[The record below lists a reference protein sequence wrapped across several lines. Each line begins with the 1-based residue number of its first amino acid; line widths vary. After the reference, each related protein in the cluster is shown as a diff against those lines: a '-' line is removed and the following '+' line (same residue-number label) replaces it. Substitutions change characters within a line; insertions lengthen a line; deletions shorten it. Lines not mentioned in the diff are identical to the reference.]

1 MSRAKAQELVEQ
13 LGGKAAS
20 GVSKSLTYL
29 VTNDKNSGS
38 SKNRKAA
45 ELGVKVIDE
54 MEFYTIVKYDTNS
67 KKQSIETTE
76 DSVADL

>member
-1 MSRAKAQELVEQ
+1 MNRSKAQELVEQ

-20 GVSKSLTYL
+20 GVSKTLTYL
-29 VTNDKNSGS
+29 VTNDKDSGS

-54 MEFYTIVKYDTNS
+54 MEFYDIIKYDPKTKRQTVEIS
-67 KKQSIETTE
+67 G